1 MTIRSCANNVGRTAM
16 LDYDFENSVGFW
28 VITAAND
35 YQRAIN
41 DELAPQGITYRQCQV
56 LGFLALEGPLA
67 QCKLAELMRI
77 EPPTLVGILDRM
89 ERDGWICR
97 VSDPADKRRKLI
109 RPEAPAKPVW
119 NKVVAAARRVR
130 RRAAHGLSPSEMATL
145 KRLLACVQQN
155 LQSTPT
161 ANEAG

>member
-1 MTIRSCANNVGRTAM
+1 M

-35 YQRAIN
+35 YQKAIN

-56 LGFLALEGPLA
+56 LGFLALEGPLP
-67 QCKLAELMRI
+67 QHKLAEHMRI

-97 VSDPADKRRKLI
+97 ESDPGDKRRKLI
-109 RPEAPAKPVW
+109 RPETAAKPVW
-119 NKVVAAARRVR
+119 NKVVAAAKRIRK
-130 RRAAHGLSPSEMATL
+130 RAARGLSSSEMATL
-145 KRLLACVQQN
+145 KRLLSCVQQN
-155 LQSTPT
+155 LKTVQTT
-161 ANEAG
+161 KEAG

>member
-1 MTIRSCANNVGRTAM
+1 M

-35 YQRAIN
+35 YQKAIN
-41 DELAPQGITYRQCQV
+41 DELAPQGITYRQSQV
-56 LGFLALEGPLA
+56 LGFLALEGPLP
-67 QCKLAELMRI
+67 QHKLADHMRI

-97 VSDPADKRRKLI
+97 ENDLGDKRRKLI
-109 RPEAPAKPVW
+109 RPQAAAKPVW
-119 NKVVAAARRVR
+119 NKVVAAAKRVR
-130 RRAAHGLSPSEMATL
+130 KRAARGLSSSELATL

-155 LQSTPT
+155 LKTVQTT
-161 ANEAG
+161 KEAG

>member
-1 MTIRSCANNVGRTAM
+1 M

-28 VITAAND
+28 IVTAAND

-41 DELAPQGITYRQCQV
+41 DELAPQGITFRQSQV
-56 LGFLALEGPLA
+56 LGYLALEGPLP
-67 QCKLAELMRI
+67 QCRLAEHMRI

-97 VSDPADKRRKLI
+97 ESDPGDKRRKLI
-109 RPEAPAKPVW
+109 LAQAPATPVW
-119 NKVVAAARRVR
+119 KKVVAAAKRVR
-130 RRAAHGLSPSEMATL
+130 KRAARGLSSSEMATL

-155 LQSTPT
+155 LKTAPT
-161 ANEAG
+161 AKEAG